1 MKKLNGFILTM
12 TMLMIG
18 VSSYANTQSQNQSQ
32 NQISTT
38 LNKIITLAE
47 QGEQMNLKKTAEQ
60 FGVCRVYLPIS

>member
-12 TMLMIG
+12 TMLIG